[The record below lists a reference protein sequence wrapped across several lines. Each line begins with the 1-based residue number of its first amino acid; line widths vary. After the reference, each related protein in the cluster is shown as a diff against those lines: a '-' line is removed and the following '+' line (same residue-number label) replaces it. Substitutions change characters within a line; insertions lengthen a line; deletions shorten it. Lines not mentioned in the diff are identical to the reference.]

1 MNNKK
6 WKQYL
11 NEECGCGMAPR
22 RKTQGS
28 PSRGPADI
36 FRASV
41 NSLPMV
47 VDPHEDA
54 PSPMPMVAGPH
65 EDVPLED
72 EDEHEHE
79 GAHEHMPPLEP
90 EDESPYPENI
100 DELVAMIAD
109 LLNDFLKNEGEEEH
123 DCDEEHPE
131 ESHEHWKM
139 KNLLGKGSSP
149 CG

>member
-1 MNNKK
+1 MNSKK

-11 NEECGCGMAPR
+11 NEACGCGAMSGRP
-22 RKTQGS
+22 
-28 PSRGPADI
+28 PD
-36 FRASV
+36 
-41 NSLPMV
+41 
-47 VDPHEDA
+47 
-54 PSPMPMVAGPH
+54 
-65 EDVPLED
+65 
-72 EDEHEHE
+72 
-79 GAHEHMPPLEP
+79 EHMPEDDMPTLQMVPKGEDDAP
-90 EDESPYPENI
+90 MDESPYPENI

-109 LLNDFLKNEGEEEH
+109 LLNDFLKHEGDDEH

>member
-11 NEECGCGMAPR
+11 NEECGCGMPR
-22 RKTQGS
+22 GRKTQTS

-36 FRASV
+36 FGASV
-41 NSLPMV
+41 SSMPMV
-47 VDPHEDA
+47 V
-54 PSPMPMVAGPH
+54 GPH

-72 EDEHEHE
+72 EHEHE
-79 GAHEHMPPLEP
+79 GPHEHMPEDDMPTLQMVPKGEDDVP
-90 EDESPYPENI
+90 MDESPYPENM
-100 DELVAMIAD
+100 DELVNMIAD
-109 LLNDFLKNEGEEEH
+109 LLNDFLKNEGDEEH

-131 ESHEHWKM
+131 ESHEHWRM

>member
-11 NEECGCGMAPR
+11 NEECGCGMAPPPM
-22 RKTQGS
+22 S
-28 PSRGPADI
+28 
-36 FRASV
+36 
-41 NSLPMV
+41 MV
-47 VDPHEDA
+47 V
-54 PSPMPMVAGPH
+54 GPH
-65 EDVPLED
+65 EDVPPED
-72 EDEHEHE
+72 EDEHE
-79 GAHEHMPPLEP
+79 GAREHMPPLEP

>member
-1 MNNKK
+1 MNSKK

-11 NEECGCGMAPR
+11 NEECGCGM
-22 RKTQGS
+22 
-28 PSRGPADI
+28 GP
-36 FRASV
+36 
-41 NSLPMV
+41 P
-47 VDPHEDA
+47 
-54 PSPMPMVAGPH
+54 PMPMVKGHH
-65 EDVPLED
+65 EDIPLED

-79 GAHEHMPPLEP
+79 GAHEHMPEDDMPTLQMVPKGEDDGP
-90 EDESPYPENI
+90 MDESPYPENI

-109 LLNDFLKNEGEEEH
+109 LINDFLKSEKGEEH
-123 DCDEEHPE
+123 DCDVAHPE

>member
-11 NEECGCGMAPR
+11 NEECGCGMRPP
-22 RKTQGS
+22 T
-28 PSRGPADI
+28 DE
-36 FRASV
+36 
-41 NSLPMV
+41 
-47 VDPHEDA
+47 DEEHHEDI
-54 PSPMPMVAGPH
+54 PF
-65 EDVPLED
+65 

-79 GAHEHMPPLEP
+79 AAHEHMPEDDVPTLQMTPRGEGLP
-90 EDESPYPENI
+90 PMDESPYPENI

-109 LLNDFLKNEGEEEH
+109 LINDFLKAEEPKEDEEH
-123 DCDEEHPE
+123 DCDVAHPE
-131 ESHEHWKM
+131 ESHEHWRM